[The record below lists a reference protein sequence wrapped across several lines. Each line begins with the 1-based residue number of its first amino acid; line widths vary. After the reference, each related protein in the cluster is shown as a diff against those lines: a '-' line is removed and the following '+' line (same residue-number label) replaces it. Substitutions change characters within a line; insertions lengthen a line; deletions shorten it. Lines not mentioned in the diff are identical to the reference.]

1 MEKKLREAIANSDP
15 LADATS
21 RHLVEAGG
29 KRIRP
34 LLTLLCA
41 HLGDASLPA
50 VVQAAV
56 VVELT
61 HLATLYHDDVM
72 DSAPFRRGAPTAHE
86 VWGNSV
92 AVLTGD
98 LIFARA
104 SILVSELGGRALGI
118 QARTFERLCLG
129 QLHETVGPRPDEDPV
144 EHYLSVIADK
154 TGSLVAASGQ
164 FGAIFSGADE
174 AYEDVLVQYGEKV
187 GVAFQLADDVIDV
200 TGVKVKSGKSP
211 GTDLR
216 EGVPTLPV
224 LLLRKA
230 AADGDQSAVELLKL
244 IDGDL
249 SSDEALAEA
258 VAGPARAP
266 RRGGILGGGPCLGGR
281 RHRRIGPAARGRCE
295 GLAVQLRA
303 RRGGPRQLGR
313 LKVGPG
319 FPGGAGPSGFSRLK
333 RNGPG
338 SLQRYESNAARN
350 RDRLSVRIRSTGG
363 IQWIR
368 EHSMTDLSHPQNRLL
383 IGVSHTFNAAVLTLF
398 GHPH

>member
-1 MEKKLREAIANSDP
+1 MTQSFNPGWTSVGHASALDTADIPDDGALRLPPGFALIAEDPDLGPSVSSCLAEVEKQLRGAIAHSDP

-34 LLTLLCA
+34 LLTILA
-41 HLGDASLPA
+41 SHLGNPTRAE

-72 DSAPFRRGAPTAHE
+72 DSAPYRRGAPTAHE

-92 AVLTGD
+92 AILTGD

-104 SILVSELGGRALGI
+104 SILVSELGGEALGI

-129 QLHETVGPRPDEDPV
+129 QLHETVGPREGQDDL

-164 FGAIFSGADE
+164 LGALFADTPRE
-174 AYEDVLVQYGEKV
+174 VVDVMVSYGEKV

-200 TGVKVKSGKSP
+200 TGLKVKSGKSP

-224 LLLRKA
+224 ILLRRA
-230 AADGDQSAVELLKL
+230 AAAGDRSAADVVALV
-244 IDGDL
+244 DGDL

-258 VAGPARAP
+258 VAAVRA
-266 RRGGILGGGPCLGGR
+266 
-281 RHRRIGPAARGRCE
+281 
-295 GLAVQLRA
+295 
-303 RRGGPRQLGR
+303 
-313 LKVGPG
+313 
-319 FPGGAGPSGFSRLK
+319 
-333 RNGPG
+333 
-338 SLQRYESNAARN
+338 
-350 RDRLSVRIRSTGG
+350 
-363 IQWIR
+363 
-368 EHSMTDLSHPQNRLL
+368 HPQTQEAWAVAQQWADDAVAALDPLPDSVVKRALASFAQAV
-383 IGVSHTFNAAVLTLF
+383 VSRDV
-398 GHPH
+398 

>member
-1 MEKKLREAIANSDP
+1 MTHSFNPGWTSVGPSSALDTADLQDADALRLPPAFALIADDPDLGPSVSSCLAEVETQLRNAISHSDP

-34 LLTLLCA
+34 LLTILA
-41 HLGDASLPA
+41 SHLGNPASRK

-72 DSAPFRRGAPTAHE
+72 DSAPYRRGGPTAHE

-92 AVLTGD
+92 AILTGD

-104 SILVSELGGRALGI
+104 SILVSELGGEALGI

-129 QLHETVGPRPDEDPV
+129 QLHETVGPREGQDDL

-164 FGAIFSGADE
+164 LGALFADTPRE
-174 AYEDVLVQYGEKV
+174 VVDVMVSYGEKV

-200 TGVKVKSGKSP
+200 TGLKVTSGKAP

-224 LLLRKA
+224 ILLRRA
-230 AADGDQSAVELLKL
+230 AAAGDRSAADVLALV
-244 IDGDL
+244 DGDL

-258 VAGPARAP
+258 VAA
-266 RRGGILGGGPCLGGR
+266 
-281 RHRRIGPAARGRCE
+281 
-295 GLAVQLRA
+295 LR
-303 RRGGPRQLGR
+303 
-313 LKVGPG
+313 
-319 FPGGAGPSGFSRLK
+319 
-333 RNGPG
+333 
-338 SLQRYESNAARN
+338 
-350 RDRLSVRIRSTGG
+350 
-363 IQWIR
+363 
-368 EHSMTDLSHPQNRLL
+368 SHPQTKAAWAVAQQWADDAVAALEPL
-383 IGVSHTFNAAVLTLF
+383 ADSVVKQALTSFAQAVVSRDV
-398 GHPH
+398 